1 MNGKMTDAFITQAA
15 ETLGDTDNGLTG
27 SEICKCTAAYAI
39 DYDIEIPFT
48 APPLKD
54 KAGQSVNKRT
64 ALRENFKCFSDNALY
79 IIIRDLCALEKFKN
93 NDDVQA
99 LKLKLFKNYRHLAP
113 PVEDFEPEM
122 VEETSHWLMSNYPEA
137 GKFYHEAFDKYLSKD
152 EKLYRNALDDARFA
166 LEVLLKQVLDNGKS
180 LENQLQEIGKFV
192 NQKRASKEFTNMFQ
206 KLIEYYSKYQN
217 KRVKHDEGIIESELA
232 FILELTTV
240 FMRQFVRLNS

>member
-1 MNGKMTDAFITQAA
+1 MNGKMTDVFITQAA
-15 ETLGDTDNGLTG
+15 EILGDTDNGLTG
-27 SEICKCTAAYAI
+27 SEICKRTAAYAV

-93 NDDVQA
+93 NDAVQE
-99 LKLKLFKNYRHLAP
+99 LKSILFRDYRHLAP
-113 PVEDFEPEM
+113 VEDIEPEL

-137 GKFYHEAFDKYLSKD
+137 GKFYHEAFEKYLSKD